1 MRIPKIIT
9 VTELSQNSSRVV
21 NEAATGE
28 PIVVTQRGKPAVV
41 IIAAE
46 TYQTQQEA
54 LADAEE
60 KEIRLR
66 KQPQTQTPDLTKLI
80 GIFKASFP
88 GEMIDFSKIMTRHG
102 YEEIDGKAHL

>member
-9 VTELSQNSSRVV
+9 VTELSQNSSQVV

-54 LADAEE
+54 LAGAE
-60 KEIRLR
+60 R

-88 GEMIDFSKIMTRHG
+88 GEKIDFYRHT
-102 YEEIDGKAHL
+102 HLRASHPGPG

>member
-41 IIAAE
+41 IMDAK
-46 TYQTQQEA
+46 TYQMQQEI
-54 LADAEE
+54 LAVVREQLPT
-60 KEIRLR
+60 R
-66 KQPQTQTPDLTKLI
+66 TPDLTKLI
-80 GIFKASFP
+80 GIFKAAFP
-88 GEMIDFSKIMTRHG
+88 GEKIDFSKIMTRHG
-102 YEEIDGKAHL
+102 YEELNGKTHL

>member
-54 LADAEE
+54 LAGAG
-60 KEIRLR
+60 R

-88 GEMIDFSKIMTRHG
+88 GETIDFSKIMTRHG
-102 YEEIDGKAHL
+102 YEELDGKAHL

>member
-1 MRIPKIIT
+1 MRIPRIIT

-46 TYQTQQEA
+46 TYQMQQAA
-54 LADAEE
+54 LASAE
-60 KEIRLR
+60 R
-66 KQPQTQTPDLTKLI
+66 KQPQTQAPDLTKLI

-88 GEMIDFSKIMTRHG
+88 GEKIDFSKIMTQHG
-102 YEEIDGKAHL
+102 YEELDGKAHL

>member
-21 NEAATGE
+21 NEAAAGE
-28 PIVVTQRGKPAVV
+28 PIVVTRRGKPAVV

-54 LADAEE
+54 LAGAE
-60 KEIRLR
+60 R

-88 GEMIDFSKIMTRHG
+88 EETIDFSKIMTRHG
-102 YEEIDGKAHL
+102 YEELDGKAHL

>member
-21 NEAATGE
+21 NEAASGE

-41 IIAAE
+41 IISAE
-46 TYQTQQEA
+46 TYQAQQAA
-54 LADAEE
+54 LAGAE
-60 KEIRLR
+60 RQ
-66 KQPQTQTPDLTKLI
+66 QPRTQTPDLTKLI

-88 GEMIDFSKIMTRHG
+88 GEKIDFSKIMTRHG
-102 YEEIDGKAHL
+102 YEDLDGKAHL

>member
-41 IIAAE
+41 IMDAE
-46 TYQTQQEA
+46 TYQMQQEV
-54 LADAEE
+54 LAGVGE
-60 KEIRLR
+60 KEIQLR
-66 KQPQTQTPDLTKLI
+66 EQLHTRTPDLTKLI
-80 GIFKASFP
+80 GIFKAAFP
-88 GEMIDFSKIMTRHG
+88 GEKIDFSKIMTRHG
-102 YEEIDGKAHL
+102 YEELDGKAHL